1 MNRYLRQINILLRNQ
16 AVKEQ
21 YVRLL
26 RTLEEDET
34 EASGRGAA
42 DAVKW
47 EQPGWLEKREAEIVD
62 TVICLPGRKQEL
74 LKTGEGNGI
83 LWLTD
88 WAEDMR
94 GLVKEGQAVLVC
106 LHEGNREQDFN
117 EAMYACEGPEGLDLD
132 YLERVYRRFHKLPW
146 DILDTKRCHI
156 RETAEEDLE
165 SFYRIYSEPSITDY
179 MENLYPDREQELQY
193 IRDYRERV
201 YGFYG
206 FGIWTVE
213 LRETGEVIGRAGL
226 SLRECFEEPELG
238 FVIGVPWQ
246 GKGIATEVCEAVLE
260 YGRTELG
267 FERVQALVEP
277 ENEVSL
283 HLCDKLGFDTGS
295 MTTVNGTVYRY
306 CVKNLS

>member
-1 MNRYLRQINILLRNQ
+1 MNRYLRQINVLLRNQ
-16 AVKEQ
+16 TVKDQ

-26 RTLEEDET
+26 RTLEADET
-34 EASGRGAA
+34 TASGRKSA
-42 DAVKW
+42 DAAKW
-47 EQPGWLEKREAEIVD
+47 EQPGWAEKEETEITDIVF
-62 TVICLPGRKQEL
+62 CLHGRKQET

-88 WAEDMR
+88 WDEDMR
-94 GLVKEGQAVLVC
+94 GLVKGHQAVLVC
-106 LHEGNREQDFN
+106 LHEGNREQDFK
-117 EAMYACEGPEGLDLD
+117 EAKYACEGPDGLDLD
-132 YLERVYRRFHKLPW
+132 YLERVYRRFHKLSW

-165 SFYRIYSEPSITDY
+165 SFYRIYSDPSITDY
-179 MENLYPDREQELQY
+179 MENLYPDHEQELQY
-193 IRDYRERV
+193 MRDYREQV

-226 SLRECFEEPELG
+226 SLREGFEEPELG

-246 GKGIATEVCEAVLE
+246 RMGIAREVCEAVLE

-267 FERVQALVEP
+267 FERVQALVKP

-283 HLCDKLGFDTGS
+283 HLCDKLGFDRGS
-295 MTTVNGTVYRY
+295 IVTVNGTAYRH
-306 CVKNLS
+306 CVKDLS